1 MPSGRPTDR
10 GPISAA
16 ECLVIVPAYNEAD
29 SVGAVVR
36 EVLAEGYPVLVVDD
50 GSGDATTAVAEQAG
64 ADVVRIPANVGV
76 GAALQ
81 SGFRFAVAHGYS
93 VVVQC
98 DGDGQHRPREISTL
112 LACMEE
118 TQAHL
123 AIGTRFHD
131 TAARQALPWA
141 RRTAMRV
148 LAAVASRRAG
158 VRLSDASS
166 GFRAIRSP
174 LLDEFARDY
183 PAEYL
188 GDTVEAII
196 LAGRAGYLVRD
207 VQVGMDPRRTGSPS
221 ASTVRATWYVL
232 RVLAAI
238 LLGAGS
244 RERGRGRGT
253 SPRVLTT
260 GRPE

>member
-1 MPSGRPTDR
+1 MPSGRRADR
-10 GPISAA
+10 GPLPAA
-16 ECLVIVPAYNEAD
+16 ECLVIVPAYNEAE

-36 EVLAEGYPVLVVDD
+36 EVLAEGYPVVVIDD
-50 GSGDATTAVAEQAG
+50 GSADATTAVAEEAG
-64 ADVVRIPANVGV
+64 ADVIRLPANVGV

-81 SGFRFAVAHGYS
+81 SGFRFAVARGYR

-98 DGDGQHRPREISTL
+98 DGDGQHRPREIATL
-112 LACMEE
+112 LSCMAES
-118 TQAHL
+118 QAAL
-123 AIGTRFHD
+123 VIGTRFHD
-131 TAARQALPWA
+131 PAARQSLPWA

-174 LLDEFARDY
+174 LLDEFACDY

-196 LAGRAGYLVRD
+196 LAGRAGHTVRD
-207 VQVGMDPRRTGSPS
+207 VQVGMDPRRAGSSS
-221 ASTVRATWYVL
+221 ASTVRATWYVI

-244 RERGRGRGT
+244 RNRGRGRGT
-253 SPRVLTT
+253 APRRLPT
-260 GRPE
+260 GRAE